1 MGEKANE
8 IAKKKTSILLRD
20 VKTIDYAPI
29 TTDKRQQSSLGIDIT
44 TTDRE
49 YSFLSITLEE
59 KKEFITNLRKVC
71 VKCDCFVFKNISIR

>member
-1 MGEKANE
+1 LGEKANE

-71 VKCDCFVFKNISIR
+71 VECNCFVFL